1 MTETG
6 VNLSPVLC
14 KQNKC
19 GGAKTVNSMYP
30 THFFRSNFKKTL
42 YNKQPVDSFKLKK
55 TIFYK
60 QNKKHN
66 HINMD
71 ITIVRPIIK

>member
-42 YNKQPVDSFKLKK
+42 YNKQPVDSF
-55 TIFYK
+55 
-60 QNKKHN
+60 
-66 HINMD
+66 
-71 ITIVRPIIK
+71 